1 MTLALFFTVDESV
14 YSILS
19 TNDYYSIIEVNEMKY
34 LIALLG
40 LAIVLGLAWVA
51 SSDRKKIKFKP
62 VALMIVIQIAL
73 TFLLLNTKFGLI
85 LITAIADGFGKLLE
99 YANEGIMFVFGGL
112 ANDGQAPF
120 FLNVL
125 LPIVFISALIGIF
138 QYFKILPFVMKGIG
152 FVLSKVNGMGK
163 LESYNAVASAIV
175 GQSEVFITVK
185 KQLGQLTSQRL
196 YTLCASAMSTVSM
209 SIVGAYMTMIEPK
222 YVVTAIVINLFG
234 GFIIAS
240 IINPYTVSDEEDI
253 LVIQEEEKQ
262 SFFEMLGEY
271 IMDGFKVAII
281 VGAML
286 IGFVALIAAVNNI
299 FDMVFGITFQG
310 ILGYIFAP
318 FAFIMGV
325 PMNEAVA
332 AGGIMAT
339 KLVTNEFVAMM
350 DLANVADTFSERT
363 LGIISV
369 FLVSFANFSSIG
381 IIAGAV
387 KGLHEKQGNVVAR
400 FGLKLLYGATLV
412 SILSAIIVSIVL

>member
-1 MTLALFFTVDESV
+1 MNYL
-14 YSILS
+14 I
-19 TNDYYSIIEVNEMKY
+19 SIIG
-34 LIALLG
+34 LLV
-40 LAIVLGLAWVA
+40 VLGLAFLA
-51 SSDRKKIKFKP
+51 SSDRKNVKIKP
-62 VALMIVIQIAL
+62 IILMIVIQVGLSA
-73 TFLLLNTKFGLI
+73 LLLNTKFGLV
-85 LITAIADGFGKLLE
+85 LIKGFAGGFAKLLD
-99 YANEGIMFVFGGL
+99 YANSGVSFVFGGI
-112 ANDGQAPF
+112 ANDNQTPF
-120 FLNVL
+120 FLSVL
-125 LPIVFISALIGIF
+125 LPIVFISVLIGIF
-138 QYFKILPFVMKGIG
+138 QHFKILPLIMRGIG
-152 FVLSKVNGMGK
+152 IVLSKVNGMGK

-185 KQLGQLTSQRL
+185 KQLGQLPKQRL

-222 YVVTAIVINLFG
+222 YVVTALVINLFG
-234 GFIIAS
+234 GFIISS
-240 IINPYTVSDEEDI
+240 IINPYTVDKDQDI

-286 IGFVALIAAVNNI
+286 IGFVALIAGINDI
-299 FDMVFGITFQG
+299 FDMIFGISFQE

-318 FAFIMGV
+318 VAFIMSIPSSEV
-325 PMNEAVA
+325 VS

-350 DLANVADTFSERT
+350 DLSKMADKFSPRT

-387 KGLHEKQGNVVAR
+387 KGLNERQGNVVAR

-412 SILSAIIVSIVL
+412 SILSAIIVSFVL